1 MNPTAKGQISAE
13 FFLLIMASMIIFIIF
28 FAIFDNMNN
37 LLGRL
42 QTLDRSKAVAS
53 SVARAVNAAFLGSD
67 GLVVNVSIPSNYGL
81 ELHPWAVIAKDRSNF
96 SGSAPLMTGNV
107 SIAVAEGATVV
118 QVRNENGT
126 IRVSG

>member
-1 MNPTAKGQISAE
+1 MDSMLRGQISTE

-28 FAIFDNMNN
+28 FAIFDTMNN
-37 LLGRL
+37 LLNRL
-42 QTLDRSKAVAS
+42 QALDRTEVVAS
-53 SVARAVNAAFLGSD
+53 SVARAINTVFLGSD
-67 GLVVNVSIPSNYGL
+67 GLAANVSIPSNYRI
-81 ELHPWAVIAKDRSNF
+81 ELQPRAIVATDSANF

-107 SIAVAEGATVV
+107 SISVAEGAIVI